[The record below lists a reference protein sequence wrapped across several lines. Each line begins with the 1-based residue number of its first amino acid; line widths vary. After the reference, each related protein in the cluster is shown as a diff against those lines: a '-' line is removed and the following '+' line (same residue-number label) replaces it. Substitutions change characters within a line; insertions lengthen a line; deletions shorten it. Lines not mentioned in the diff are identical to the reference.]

1 MKTYICSYAAN
12 DDPDQLV
19 QDIELAFEEGTA
31 IWGDI
36 DGLTYEVSVFGVLD
50 LDTLDDFMSAY
61 TVDVWEDDC

>member
-19 QDIELAFEEGTA
+19 QDIELAFGEGTA

-36 DGLTYEVSVFGVLD
+36 DGFTYEVSVFCVLD
-50 LDTLDDFMSAY
+50 LDALDDFMSAY